1 VDSTLKFQ
9 LRLTVAPELADAL
22 RADSSGAAHQQL
34 QRILHRHAASVKC
47 QYDAFADYVS
57 EAERVGIEQYPLY
70 QWTRDTIENPQK
82 KARYLRSFTVYVKG
96 EQIYEKQ
103 VADAMENEL
112 LKLVNE
118 HGIQAV
124 SKFDTNPA
132 HNPQPPQPP
141 QR

>member
-9 LRLTVAPELADAL
+9 LRLTVAPELAEAL
-22 RADSSGAAHQQL
+22 RADASGAAHKEL
-34 QRILHRHAASVKC
+34 ERILHRHDASVKC

-57 EAERVGIEQYPLY
+57 EAERDGIEQYPLY

-82 KARYLRSFTVYVKG
+82 KAKYLRSFTVYVKG

-103 VADAMENEL
+103 VADAMETEL
-112 LKLVNE
+112 SELVNE

-132 HNPQPPQPP
+132 NNPQPPQ
-141 QR
+141 R

>member
-1 VDSTLKFQ
+1 MKFQ
-9 LRLTVAPELADAL
+9 LRLTVAPQLAEAL
-22 RADSSGAAHQQL
+22 RADASAAAHKEL
-34 QRILHRHAASVKC
+34 ERILHRHDASVKC

-57 EAERVGIEQYPLY
+57 EAERDGIEQYPLY

-82 KARYLRSFTVYVKG
+82 KAKYLRSFTVYVKG

-103 VADAMENEL
+103 VADAMETEL
-112 LKLVNE
+112 SELVNE

-132 HNPQPPQPP
+132 NNPQPPQ
-141 QR
+141 R

>member
-1 VDSTLKFQ
+1 MDSTLKFQ
-9 LRLTVAPELADAL
+9 LRLTVAPELAEAL
-22 RADSSGAAHQQL
+22 RAAASGAAHKEL
-34 QRILHRHAASVKC
+34 ERILHRHDASVKC

-57 EAERVGIEQYPLY
+57 EAERDGIEQYPLY

-82 KARYLRSFTVYVKG
+82 KAKYLRSFTVYVKG

-103 VADAMENEL
+103 VADAMETEL
-112 LKLVNE
+112 SELVSE

-132 HNPQPPQPP
+132 NNPQPPQ
-141 QR
+141 R